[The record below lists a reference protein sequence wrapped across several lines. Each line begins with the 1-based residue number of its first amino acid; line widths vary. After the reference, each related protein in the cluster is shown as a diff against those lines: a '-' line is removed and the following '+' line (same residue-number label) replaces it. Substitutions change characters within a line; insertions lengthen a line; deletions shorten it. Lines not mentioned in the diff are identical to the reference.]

1 MESYNKIKGFPGGSV
16 VKDPPTIQETKETQV
31 RSPGQEDP
39 LEESMATYSSI
50 LAWKSH
56 EQRSLVGHRPWCH
69 KSQTWLS
76 DWAP

>member
-16 VKDPPTIQETKETQV
+16 KKNPPIIQETKDAQV
-31 RSPGQEDP
+31 RSPGREDP

-56 EQRSLVGHRPWCH
+56 EQKSLVGATVHGVA
-69 KSQTWLS
+69 KSQT
-76 DWAP
+76 